1 MGLSENLQFD
11 LDSEFHSLELNVA
24 YGEEEKIFINKNTS
38 VLIVVQKYYFAIFPF
53 SKSQFCI
60 KKIKTFY
67 ISIGIHKILI
77 SLLVSS
83 KTKR

>member
-53 SKSQFCI
+53 SKS
-60 KKIKTFY
+60 
-67 ISIGIHKILI
+67 
-77 SLLVSS
+77 
-83 KTKR
+83 